1 MEKRIE
7 QLEAEL
13 KWKEEQLEDAR
24 KALCGTV
31 EAQGSLSE
39 TYTRSGILYN
49 WGINVSDILTKLIK
63 EVGRLCDSYASD
75 LFVIW
80 KEIQQKLDNGT
91 MQSTRYVFAIRDSG
105 VDHALWYEN
114 HKDEPNYYR
123 AVWFLDV
130 ETTEKKIKMT
140 LHK

>member
-1 MEKRIE
+1 MKKRIE

-13 KWKEEQLEDAR
+13 KWKEDQLEDAR
-24 KALCGTV
+24 KALRGTI
-31 EAQGSLSE
+31 EAQGSLGE
-39 TYTRSGILYN
+39 TYTRCGILYS
-49 WGINVSDILTKLIK
+49 WEINVSDILTKLIK
-63 EVGRLCDSYASD
+63 EAGRLCDSYASD
-75 LFVIW
+75 LFVTW

-105 VDHALWYEN
+105 VDHAPWYEN

-130 ETTEKKIKMT
+130 ETTEKQIKMT